1 MSLSLSKLC
10 FDAEEGIGWTGDAG
24 EGEDEE
30 GYEEKPVHS
39 DRLAGPE

>member
-10 FDAEEGIGWTGDAG
+10 FDAEEGIGWTGCAG
-24 EGEDEE
+24 LDEDED
-30 GYEEKPVHS
+30 GDEEKPVHS